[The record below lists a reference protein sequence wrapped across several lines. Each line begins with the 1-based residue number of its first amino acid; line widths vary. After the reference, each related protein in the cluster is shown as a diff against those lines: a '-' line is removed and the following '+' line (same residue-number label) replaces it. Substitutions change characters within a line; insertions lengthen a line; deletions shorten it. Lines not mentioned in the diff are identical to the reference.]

1 MPSILRALV
10 GAASVLAVS
19 AAAPLSAQS
28 APAQRFAYVDTR
40 LILDQAP
47 GRAEAEAQLQKES
60 AVWEA
65 EVKKM
70 QDQNLAM
77 LTEFQKTSAAMT
89 TAQRDKRTKEITDK
103 QAEFQKRNDEINT
116 EAQKRQAEVMQP
128 ILDQIKNALEDVRAA
143 GGFDAIFD
151 VGQNATIVA
160 VNKNLNLSDRV
171 IARLRVLGAPVIA
184 APGKSAVPTPGAAKP
199 SGLPVNTPA
208 GIGRPTVTP
217 PVKPD
222 SVPPK
227 KPDANPTKK
236 PDATAPAE

>member
-10 GAASVLAVS
+10 GAASILAVG

-28 APAQRFAYVDTR
+28 APAPQRFAYVDTR

-47 GRAEAEAQLQKES
+47 GRVEAEAQLQKES
-60 AVWEA
+60 VAWEA

-70 QDQNLAM
+70 QDQMNTM
-77 LTEFQKTSAAMT
+77 IGEFQKTSAAMT
-89 TAQRDKRTKEITDK
+89 TVARDKRTKEIQDK
-103 QAEFQKRNDEINT
+103 QAEFQKRNDSINT
-116 EAQKRQAEVMQP
+116 EAQKRQGEVMQP
-128 ILDQIKNALEDVRAA
+128 ILDQIKIALEDVRVA

-184 APGKSAVPTPGAAKP
+184 APTKSAVPAPATAKP
-199 SGLPVNTPA
+199 SGLPVNSPA
-208 GIGRPTVTP
+208 GIGRPSTP

-222 SVPPK
+222 S
-227 KPDANPTKK
+227 NPTKK
-236 PDATAPAE
+236 PDATAPAA

>member
-1 MPSILRALV
+1 MSSILRALV
-10 GAASVLAVS
+10 GATSVLALG

-28 APAQRFAYVDTR
+28 APAPQRFAYVDTR

-47 GRAEAEAQLQKES
+47 GRAEAEALLQKES
-60 AVWEA
+60 VVWEA

-70 QDQNLAM
+70 QDQMNALIGD
-77 LTEFQKTSAAMT
+77 FQKKSAAMT
-89 TAQRDKRTKEITDK
+89 TPERDKQTKSIQEK
-103 QAEFQKRNDEINT
+103 QAEFQKRNDEINA
-116 EAQKRQAEVMQP
+116 EAQKRQGEVMQP
-128 ILDQIKNALEDVRAA
+128 ILDQIKIALEDVRVA

-184 APGKSAVPTPGAAKP
+184 APGKSAVPTPGASKP

-208 GIGRPTVTP
+208 GIGRPVTP

-227 KPDANPTKK
+227 KPDA
-236 PDATAPAE
+236 TAPAE